1 MGSGRGVKIMTFRA
15 WRPRI
20 DRALEFNP
28 FVAVG
33 GDDHLRNVPRLR
45 SRDDTAPLQGTRD
58 LSDTDSL
65 EDVIAEAAQSAA

>member
-1 MGSGRGVKIMTFRA
+1 MAV
-15 WRPRI
+15 P
-20 DRALEFNP
+20 DV

-45 SRDDTAPLQGTRD
+45 SPDDTAPLQGTKG